1 MARPFKNRQITAGPA
16 ATVYK
21 PAGVPAG
28 QLQWQTLALDEL
40 EAIRLADAEGLSQEE
55 IAERMGVSRPT
66 VSRILAR
73 ARRTVAQALTRGDA
87 LQIEGGPV
95 EFSTGVRQGG
105 RRGHGHGNGGG
116 RGHGGRG
123 RRRGRRRGRDT

>member
-40 EAIRLADAEGLSQEE
+40 EAIRLADADGLPQEE

-66 VSRILAR
+66 VSRILTR
-73 ARRTVAQALTRGDA
+73 ARRTIAQALTRGEA

-95 EFSTGVRQGG
+95 EFSAGGPQGG
-105 RRGHGHGNGGG
+105 RGGRGHGG

-123 RRRGRRRGRDT
+123 RRRGRRRGRDA

>member
-40 EAIRLADAEGLSQEE
+40 EAIRLADADGLAQEE

-66 VSRILAR
+66 VSRILIR
-73 ARRTVAQALTRGDA
+73 ARRTIAQALTRGDA

-95 EFSTGVRQGG
+95 EFSAEGPQGG
-105 RRGHGHGNGGG
+105 RRGRGHGG
-116 RGHGGRG
+116 RGHGGHNGRG
-123 RRRGRRRGRDT
+123 RRRGRRRGRDV